1 MEITNLFLVYFTL
14 MMPAY
19 PLQSLA
25 VTIVMVD
32 PLPVNLTLIAL

>member
-1 MEITNLFLVYFTL
+1 

-32 PLPVNLTLIAL
+32 PLPVNLTVIALYKK